1 MEVVVIED
9 ELFWQNKIKKILER
23 DSIEDNFLYFDKYNK
38 NLEDIIYN
46 KNKNIYLIDI
56 ELKNSEYNGIII
68 ASIIREHDWKS
79 VIVFLSAFNEKENII
94 SLRLNAL
101 TYIEK
106 NSDLENELPKLLN
119 SAKNI
124 LLDDDFIEIEINN
137 KKINLHTND
146 VLYIVKEK
154 NSKYC
159 VINTT
164 SGTIRIRSSLAEL
177 KNQTG
182 FKQVKK
188 YLLLNENNVKYEL
201 KNKVIFNNDVV
212 INKN

>member
-1 MEVVVIED
+1 M
-9 ELFWQNKIKKILER
+9 
-23 DSIEDNFLYFDKYNK
+23 
-38 NLEDIIYN
+38 
-46 KNKNIYLIDI
+46 
-56 ELKNSEYNGIII
+56 
-68 ASIIREHDWKS
+68 
-79 VIVFLSAFNEKENII
+79 
-94 SLRLNAL
+94 
-101 TYIEK
+101 
-106 NSDLENELPKLLN
+106 
-119 SAKNI
+119 
-124 LLDDDFIEIEINN
+124 LDDDFIEIDINN
-137 KKINLHTND
+137 QKVNLHTND
-146 VLYIVKEK
+146 VLYIAKEK

-201 KNKVIFNNDVV
+201 KNKVIFNNDIV